1 VPRTTVRSR
10 DDQQSVPSTWLSVL
24 AGLTLGLALFLGYIG
39 GAVLD
44 PQHFAHRASTS
55 LDDSAVR
62 GEVSSAVSSA
72 ISSAGGS
79 AVPSAQ
85 VSQAVDGVIGE
96 PRFGREFRAAIV
108 KVHTALVEQGKSSA
122 TLDLSSI
129 GPLVAK
135 RLQGANPGMAVPA
148 SVPPVSLEINPP
160 SAVSNVVQVL
170 HSLSWLPGA
179 LGLIALALFAA
190 LLVRAGDRLAALRR
204 AAITTLITGIVLL
217 AVYFIAREV
226 AVSSTSNS
234 GAAGGIAGAYFG
246 DFAIASLILA
256 GAGVL
261 GWFGARRSAAADAAP
276 RRVERAAPPAERPS
290 EASTRVLGAPRP
302 PSRVQRDVPTRA
314 PSEPQAARVDLP
326 TLSEEPTKTCPDCA
340 ETVLVAARVCK
351 HCGYRFAPSP

>member
-10 DDQQSVPSTWLSVL
+10 DDPRSAPSTWLSVL
-24 AGLTLGLALFLGYIG
+24 AGLALGLALFLGYIG

-148 SVPPVSLEINPP
+148 SVPPVRLEINPP
-160 SAVSNVVQVL
+160 SAVSNVVKVL
-170 HSLSWLPGA
+170 HSLSWLPGV

-190 LLVRAGDRLAALRR
+190 LLVRTGERLAALRR

-226 AVSSTSNS
+226 AVNSSSNS

-246 DFAIASLILA
+246 DFAVASLVLA
-256 GAGVL
+256 GAGIL
-261 GWFGARRSAAADAAP
+261 GWVGASRSAAAATGRREPVAP
-276 RRVERAAPPAERPS
+276 AVDRPS
-290 EASTRVLGAPRP
+290 EAATRVLGAPRP
-302 PSRVQRDVPTRA
+302 PTRAQGDVPAR
-314 PSEPQAARVDLP
+314 EPTAAQGAQVDLP
-326 TLSEEPTKTCPDCA
+326 TLPEESTKTCPDCA

-351 HCGYRFAPSP
+351 HCGYRFAPQP